1 MKIFKS
7 VHLYGLSLLCLLLLP
22 SFANAKEDAQSGQRW
37 QRIAVVAFTIE
48 PQILDG
54 SPERADQDA
63 ILKKLSI
70 EAGKRAERLLLKRHV
85 AATVEQVASIQ
96 ATTAPVFVTG
106 TVSLPISL
114 PPGVIGWRALTRKG
128 TFVTTRIYLVDA
140 AGKTLMQQTVT
151 LDWGDV
157 WWLHGGIRKRNAK
170 LDDVLVKFV
179 RKSVDR
185 AMEQMLAELSKGNKA

>member
-1 MKIFKS
+1 MKILKS
-7 VHLYGLSLLCLLLLP
+7 VHLYGLSLLCLLLLS
-22 SFANAKEDAQSGQRW
+22 SFASAKEDTQSGQRW
-37 QRIAVVAFTIE
+37 QKIAVLPFTIE
-48 PQILDG
+48 PQILEG

-85 AATVEQVASIQ
+85 APTVEQVASIQ
-96 ATTAPVFVTG
+96 ATTAPVFVRG

-128 TFVTTRIYLVDA
+128 TFVTTRICLVDA
-140 AGKTLMQQTVT
+140 AGRILAQKTVT

-157 WWLHGGIRKRNAK
+157 WWLHGGIRKRNIP
-170 LDDVLVKFV
+170 LDEVLLKFV

-185 AMEQMLAELSKGNKA
+185 AVEQLAQTTK